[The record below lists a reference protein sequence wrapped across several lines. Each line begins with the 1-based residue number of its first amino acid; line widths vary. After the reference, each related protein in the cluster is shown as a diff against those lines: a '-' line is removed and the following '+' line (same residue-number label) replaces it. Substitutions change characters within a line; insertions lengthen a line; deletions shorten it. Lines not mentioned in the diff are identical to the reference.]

1 MAREKEKITLPAS
14 YGGIMRYFEDFETQV
29 KLKPQQVIILTLLV
43 ALFVIFLFLLNPLNI
58 PI

>member
-1 MAREKEKITLPAS
+1 MAKDKDRVTLPAS

-29 KLKPQQVIILTLLV
+29 KLKPQQVIILTILV